1 MCDGMKDFYFFLDGG
16 LRESILIAFQSI
28 HSTQYIDSFILFSDQ
43 IEEKFD
49 SYVALLES
57 NNSADKSLLLNKEN
71 LSMANMVVFME
82 VENILKLMNVPDGLK
97 IYSANRIGSI
107 KTNLVLLELKD
118 DRQLYCV

>member
-82 VENILKLMNVPDGLK
+82 VENILKLMDVPDSLK
-97 IYSANRIGSI
+97 IYSANKIGSL

>member
-28 HSTQYIDSFILFSDQ
+28 HSTQYLDSFILFSDQ

-82 VENILKLMNVPDGLK
+82 VENILKLMDVPDSLK
-97 IYSANRIGSI
+97 IYSANKIGSL